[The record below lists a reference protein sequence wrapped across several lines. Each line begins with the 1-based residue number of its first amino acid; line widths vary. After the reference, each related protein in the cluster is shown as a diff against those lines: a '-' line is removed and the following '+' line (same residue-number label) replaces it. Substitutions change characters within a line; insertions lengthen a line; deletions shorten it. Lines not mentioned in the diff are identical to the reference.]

1 MESPASADSLVQAQ
15 LLICLVGA
23 LGILLILWLNGG
35 RDANREPRS
44 KKEARWA
51 AVFAEESMTAALVL
65 PADRAL
71 LSALA
76 QKCEVALKSL
86 LHDDLLDLS
95 HRELDDRDAPA
106 IGALLRANAALEELN
121 LSHNALG
128 DATVDALADAHATP
142 SPLHAALRALDL
154 SQNALRGEAAGEAL
168 ARLLCRGGAA
178 LRRLNVAQNHL
189 GDAGGAALARGVRDG
204 GARLKKLVLA
214 RNALGDQAAYA
225 LGAALASNKTLG
237 ALSLWGNERISAAAS
252 AQLRAAWQRSGLLSL
267 DDD

>member
-1 MESPASADSLVQAQ
+1 MESSADSLVQAQ
-15 LLICLVGA
+15 LIICLVGA

-44 KKEARWA
+44 KKDARWA
-51 AVFAEESMTAALVL
+51 AVFAEDFTAALVL
-65 PADRAL
+65 PADGAL

-86 LHDDLLDLS
+86 LHDDILDLS
-95 HRELDDRDAPA
+95 HRELGDRDAPA
-106 IGALLRANAALEELN
+106 LGALLRANAALEELV

-204 GARLKKLVLA
+204 GARLKKLVLV

-237 ALSLWGNERISAAAS
+237 ALSLWGNERISAAAA

>member
-1 MESPASADSLVQAQ
+1 MESSADSLVQAQ
-15 LLICLVGA
+15 LIICLVGA

-35 RDANREPRS
+35 REANREPRS
-44 KKEARWA
+44 KKDARWA

-86 LHDDLLDLS
+86 LHDDILELS

-106 IGALLRANAALEELN
+106 IGALLRANAALEELV

-128 DATVDALADAHATP
+128 DATVDALADARATP

-154 SQNALRGEAAGEAL
+154 YKTRCAARRRARRSRGCSAAV
-168 ARLLCRGGAA
+168 ARRCVGSTSRKTTSATPAA
-178 LRRLNVAQNHL
+178 PRSR
-189 GDAGGAALARGVRDG
+189 AACATAARG
-204 GARLKKLVLA
+204 
-214 RNALGDQAAYA
+214 
-225 LGAALASNKTLG
+225 
-237 ALSLWGNERISAAAS
+237 
-252 AQLRAAWQRSGLLSL
+252 
-267 DDD
+267 

>member
-1 MESPASADSLVQAQ
+1 
-15 LLICLVGA
+15 
-23 LGILLILWLNGG
+23 
-35 RDANREPRS
+35 
-44 KKEARWA
+44 
-51 AVFAEESMTAALVL
+51 MTAALVL

-76 QKCEVALKSL
+76 QKCEVALKAL
-86 LHDDLLDLS
+86 LHDDILDLS

-106 IGALLRANAALEELN
+106 LGALLRANAALEELV

-189 GDAGGAALARGVRDG
+189 GDAGGA
-204 GARLKKLVLA
+204 RLKKLVLA

-252 AQLRAAWQRSGLLSL
+252 AQLRAAWQRNGLLSL

>member
-1 MESPASADSLVQAQ
+1 ML
-15 LLICLVGA
+15 
-23 LGILLILWLNGG
+23 
-35 RDANREPRS
+35 
-44 KKEARWA
+44 
-51 AVFAEESMTAALVL
+51 AEESKIGTVL

-76 QKCEVALKSL
+76 SEVALTSL
-86 LHDDLLDLS
+86 LHDDDLEP

-106 IGALLRANAALEELN
+106 TARYKANAALE
-121 LSHNALG
+121 
-128 DATVDALADAHATP
+128 DVLAQRAGRCDGRRACRRARHAVAAARGAACP
-142 SPLHAALRALDL
+142 RPLTKRAAR
-154 SQNALRGEAAGEAL
+154 RGGGEAL

-178 LRRLNVAQNHL
+178 LRRLNVAQTTRRRWRRR
-189 GDAGGAALARGVRDG
+189 ARRGVRDG

-252 AQLRAAWQRSGLLSL
+252 AQLRAAWQRNGLLSL